1 MRKLLLIVAL
11 VGSMGLIGAGCNE
24 QSLVRDDGI
33 PVDEATAGPRSP
45 HSLAASDVSVPS
57 RAEIDEA
64 PPIAPPPAYPPPL
77 PAGGVNGDRPER
89 PVPGL

>member
-1 MRKLLLIVAL
+1 MRSLLQIVAL
-11 VGSMGLIGAGCNE
+11 VGAMALVGPGCNE
-24 QSLVRDDGI
+24 QPLVRDDGG
-33 PVDEATAGPRSP
+33 PVDEATAGPGSP
-45 HSLAASDVSVPS
+45 LSLAASDVSVPS

>member
-1 MRKLLLIVAL
+1 MRARAKRWWRVAL
-11 VGSMGLIGAGCNE
+11 FVVAQGCADT
-24 QSLVRDDGI
+24 QLVRDDGI

-57 RAEIDEA
+57 RDEIDEA
-64 PPIAPPPAYPPPL
+64 PPIAPPPDYPPPL
-77 PAGGVNGDRPER
+77 PPGGINGDRPER